1 MIGDRIMLNNNL
13 KIIRMREYLMN
24 KREFSKM
31 LDVAEQQYSRYEN
44 GQSVPSLEI
53 AIKISNS
60 LQKNIN
66 DIWFISD

>member
-1 MIGDRIMLNNNL
+1 MLNNNL